1 MNLAVNARDAM
12 PEGGKLTIKAKNVEL
27 DSAFSESHAGG
38 GAGEVCD
45 VLCKRYGIWDDPG
58 GERAYL

>member
-38 GAGEVCD
+38 S
-45 VLCKRYGIWDDPG
+45 RG
-58 GERAYL
+58 GM